1 MCEKMDSTYSVWWLR
16 RDLRLEDN
24 AALYQAL
31 ISGRP
36 VMPVFIFDR
45 SILDDLPRRDRRV
58 AFIHQV
64 LQQLQQQLAGMGSSL
79 VVRYGFPEQ
88 VWAELAKEYQIE
100 AVYTNHD
107 YEPYARQR
115 DPEIAALLE
124 ARGIAFHTYKDQVIF
139 EKEEILSGQ
148 GKPYSVF
155 TPYSNNWRTSLR
167 PEMLKAYPTEAHFS
181 SFFPAPVVPIPELN
195 SMGFEAGDWTFPAK
209 QPDENIVRVYD
220 QQRDFPAVQGTT
232 RMGLH
237 LRFGTLSIRELVRT
251 TRALNATYLNELI
264 WREFYMQILWNF
276 PHVAQRPF
284 RPQYAHIPWRNN
296 ETEFAAWCAGKTGYP
311 LVDAGMRELNETGYM
326 HNRVRMVVASFLT
339 KHLLINWQWGEA
351 YFAEKLL
358 DFELAANNGGWQ
370 WAAGCG
376 TDAAPYF
383 RVFNPESQLKKF
395 DPEMKYVRKWV
406 PEYGT
411 PAYPRP
417 IVEHSTARQR
427 ALDTYK
433 TALQAFQAG

>member
-1 MCEKMDSTYSVWWLR
+1 MNLKPSACWLR

-24 AALYQAL
+24 AALFHAL
-31 ISGRP
+31 TSGRP
-36 VMPVFIFDR
+36 VIPVFIFDR
-45 SILDDLPRRDRRV
+45 HILDGLPRGDRRV
-58 AFIHQV
+58 LFIHETLGD
-64 LQQLQQQLAGMGSSL
+64 LQERLVAMGSTL
-79 VVRYGFPEQ
+79 IVRYGQPEQ
-88 VWAELAKEYQIE
+88 VWPELLAQYGIA

-115 DPEIAALLE
+115 DPQIAALL
-124 ARGIAFHTYKDQVIF
+124 AAQGAAFHTFKDQVIF

-155 TPYSNNWRTSLR
+155 TPYSKNWRASLR
-167 PEMLKAYPTEAHFS
+167 PDMLAPYPTEAHFS
-181 SFFPAPVVPIPELN
+181 AFFNSAPVSIPSLAD
-195 SMGFEAGDWTFPAK
+195 MGFEAMETQGEFPPK
-209 QPDENIVRVYD
+209 KPDENIVRVYD
-220 QQRDFPAVQGTT
+220 QQRDFPALRGTT

-237 LRFGTLSIRELVRT
+237 LRFGTLSIRELVRN

-276 PHVAQRPF
+276 PHVAEGPF
-284 RPQYAHIPWRNN
+284 RPQYAHIPWRND
-296 ETEFAAWCAGKTGYP
+296 EADFAAWCEGRTGYP

-358 DFELAANNGGWQ
+358 DFELASNNGGWQ

-383 RVFNPESQLKKF
+383 RVFNPESQMQKF
-395 DPEMKYVRKWV
+395 DPQLKYVRKWV

-417 IVEHSTARQR
+417 IVEHSAARLR
-427 ALDTYK
+427 AIETYK
-433 TALQAFQAG
+433 AAQAV